1 MLSVPLDLKINRA
14 TTRKVCSRHEPV
26 GHPRKRLSA
35 CALENIAS
43 SHACFAHRSPGVTSA
58 TFIDGQEGVQPA
70 FAGPYASCRALKSNV
85 STNAIVP
92 TYTHHIV
99 RHLVMC
105 HSQLIGN

>member
-1 MLSVPLDLKINRA
+1 MLSVPLDLKINRGPRSKCARA
-14 TTRKVCSRHEPV
+14 TNQSGIPARGCPPAPSRTSPART
-26 GHPRKRLSA
+26 P
-35 CALENIAS
+35 ALPIGP
-43 SHACFAHRSPGVTSA
+43 PGVTSA